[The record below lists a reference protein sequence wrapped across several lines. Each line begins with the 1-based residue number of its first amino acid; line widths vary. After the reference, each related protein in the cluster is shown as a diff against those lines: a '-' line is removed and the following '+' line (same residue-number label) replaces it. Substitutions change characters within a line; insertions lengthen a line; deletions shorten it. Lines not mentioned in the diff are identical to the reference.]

1 MNLLDGRKNLENL
14 ENLAGD
20 ARNVFQQMHNESAGA
35 LFLCK
40 LPGWRCDE
48 KGVLNIFTVYR
59 TVFSKLA
66 CTSILYT
73 IIHFFLFNKK
83 RNNIYIIIFLINFY
97 MIFTSHQTSA
107 VVFYLS

>member
-59 TVFSKLA
+59 F
-66 CTSILYT
+66 
-73 IIHFFLFNKK
+73 
-83 RNNIYIIIFLINFY
+83 
-97 MIFTSHQTSA
+97 
-107 VVFYLS
+107 

>member
-48 KGVLNIFTVYR
+48 KGVLNIFTVYG
-59 TVFSKLA
+59 TVP
-66 CTSILYT
+66 
-73 IIHFFLFNKK
+73 FLVN
-83 RNNIYIIIFLINFY
+83 
-97 MIFTSHQTSA
+97 
-107 VVFYLS
+107 